1 MDYKQT
7 YKYWLNN
14 VNSEENLGLSALSED
29 EIKER
34 FFMPLEFGT
43 AGMRGVLGLGTFRMN
58 NYTVGLATAGLS
70 EFIASLGADAKERG
84 VVVSYDTRR
93 CSLEF
98 ALVVSAVLAAY
109 KIKGFLFEDVRP
121 VPMCSFA
128 VRHFKAVAG
137 VMITASHNPKEY
149 NGYKVYGE
157 DGAQMSP
164 EDTAKVVSYID
175 KIGDCFSVKKSKLL
189 IPEKGIKGLDGY
201 RLNDYI
207 TVVGKSVDDVYFDTI
222 SKLSLSPEALK
233 SEGNNLKI
241 VYTPLYGSGYMP
253 VTTILKRMGV
263 IPTLVEEQALP
274 NPEFP
279 GVDAPN
285 PEQADALKLGIGLA
299 KKVGAEVVIGTDP
312 DCDRMGIALRAD
324 GGDYILLNGNQIG
337 LLLTDY
343 VLKRLTDIGAME
355 KGATVVKTIV
365 TTTLVDKLAKS
376 YGANTVDV
384 LTGFKFIGEKIKE
397 WEKTGE
403 KTFVFGFEESFG
415 YLRGTHARDKDAV
428 VASMLFVEMAAYYKS
443 VKKGIYERLIEIFET
458 FGYYTEKNVS
468 IFYKGLDGMAKMNDV
483 MEKLRTVKIE
493 SLSDYPVEIF
503 ADYKTGAARLS
514 DGTMEPITLPKTNAL
529 HYTLPDKN
537 FVCVRPSG
545 TEPKLKVYV
554 LVSDETKALSAQK
567 AEKILESIKAYL

>member
-1 MDYKQT
+1 MDYKQN
-7 YKYWLNN
+7 YRYWLNN
-14 VNSEENLGLSALSED
+14 VNAEENLGLSALSED

-34 FFMPLEFGT
+34 FSMPLEFGT

-58 NYTVGLATAGLS
+58 NYTVGLATAALC
-70 EFIASLGADAKERG
+70 EFISSLGAEAKERG

-98 ALVVSAVLAAY
+98 ALVVSAVLSAY
-109 KIKGFLFEDVRP
+109 KIKGYLFEDVRP

-128 VRHFKAVAG
+128 IRHLKAVAG

-164 EDTAKVVSYID
+164 EDTAKVVNYID
-175 KIGDCFSVKKSKLL
+175 KIGDYFSVKKSKLL

-201 RLNDYI
+201 KLNDYI
-207 TVVGKSVDDVYFDTI
+207 TVIGKSIDDVYFDTI
-222 SKLSLSPEALK
+222 SKLTLSPEAVS
-233 SEGNNLKI
+233 SEGANLKI

-253 VTTILKRMGV
+253 VTTILKRMN
-263 IPTLVEEQALP
+263 INPILVEEQALP

-285 PEQADALKLGIGLA
+285 PEQADALKLGIALA
-299 KKVGAEVVIGTDP
+299 KRVGAEVVIGTDP
-312 DCDRMGIALRAD
+312 DCDRMGIALRAE

-343 VLKRLTDIGAME
+343 ILKRLTDNNEME
-355 KGATVVKTIV
+355 KGATIVKTIV

-376 YGANTVDV
+376 YGADTVDV

-403 KTFVFGFEESFG
+403 RTFVFGFEESFG

-443 VKKGIYERLIEIFET
+443 VKKGIYERLVEIFET

-468 IFYKGLDGMAKMNDV
+468 IFYKGFDGMSKMNAV
-483 MEKLRTVKIE
+483 MEKLRTEKIE
-493 SLSDYPVEIF
+493 SLADYPVEIF
-503 ADYKTGAARLS
+503 ADYKSGVSKLI
-514 DGTMEPITLPKTNAL
+514 DGTMEPILLPKTNAL

-554 LVSDETKALSAQK
+554 LVSAETKALSQEK
-567 AEKILESIKAYL
+567 AEKVLDAIKAYL